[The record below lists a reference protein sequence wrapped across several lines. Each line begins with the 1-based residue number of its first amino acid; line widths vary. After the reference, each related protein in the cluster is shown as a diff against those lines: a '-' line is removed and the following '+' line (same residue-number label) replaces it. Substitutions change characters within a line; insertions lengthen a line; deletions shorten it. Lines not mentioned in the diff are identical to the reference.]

1 MSKNNVDKR
10 LDPNPK
16 QSKDNIS
23 KEIKLA
29 KKDVMEL
36 DIDALNDVLDTLK
49 TIHQKE
55 DPDTPFDTW
64 FDSKDDDFFKRLK
77 YGGGGKVI
85 KFPTDYTKWREP
97 NYKEINIS
105 AGFDKDKTVASLTDA
120 ERKVVN
126 RLLRLSL
133 GKDK

>member
-16 QSKDNIS
+16 LSKDNIS
-23 KEIKLA
+23 KEIKVA
-29 KKDVMEL
+29 KKDVIEL
-36 DIDALNDVLDTLK
+36 DLDALDDVLNTLK
-49 TIHQKE
+49 TIHE
-55 DPDTPFDTW
+55 SEAPDVPFDDW
-64 FDSKDDDFFKRLK
+64 FNSKDDDYFKRLE
-77 YGGGGKVI
+77 YAGGGKVI

-105 AGFDKDKTVASLTDA
+105 AGFDRDKTVASLTDD